1 MLSIESELRSLRN
14 ELEGRNKISRVTPN
28 LPSPSRSE
36 ELASKNKEKRDIT
49 QSCPGKGR
57 TESGEEK
64 NKSQV
69 ETNMTISPYLNEK
82 VNVLRICFETKLIE
96 SK

>member
-36 ELASKNKEKRDIT
+36 ELASKNKEKREIT
-49 QSCPGKGR
+49 QSYPGIGR
-57 TESGEEK
+57 TKNEEDK

-69 ETNMTISPYLNEK
+69 ESNMTITNVSPYLSEK
-82 VNVLRICFETKLIE
+82 VNVLWIRLKTK
-96 SK
+96 

>member
-36 ELASKNKEKRDIT
+36 ELASQNKEKREKT
-49 QSCPGKGR
+49 RSYPGKGR
-57 TESGEEK
+57 TENEEDK

-69 ETNMTISPYLNEK
+69 ESDMTITNPPYFSEK
-82 VNVLRICFETKLIE
+82 VKMFFEFALRQN
-96 SK
+96 